1 MEVPPVLTLIKII
14 EAFILPPGLFIVLLL
29 ALALAL
35 HRRRQRPLAGATVT
49 IAAIVY
55 ALSTQSVAN
64 ALIDPLESAYPQ
76 PAPSQLHGDA
86 IVMLGGGVVLDA
98 PDGDGRGNLL
108 GDSANRLLTTARLYR
123 QLHVP
128 VIISGGPPYT
138 SPYTAGGQ
146 SLAEADVAK
155 RQLIELGVPASDIYT
170 DPRSRNTQENAAF
183 TKPILMAHHLQR
195 PILVTSAYHM
205 RRAIMDFQRQ
215 DISALPYPTG
225 YLAKHVTGAYD
236 LPWLPS
242 ASALSLSATAWKEY
256 IGIAATAL
264 GVKG

>member
-1 MEVPPVLTLIKII
+1 MFTLIKII
-14 EAFILPPGLFIVLLL
+14 EAFILPPGLFVVLLL

-35 HRRRQRPLAGATVT
+35 HRRRQRPLSVATVA
-49 IAAIVY
+49 IAAMVY

-123 QLHVP
+123 QLHAP
-128 VIISGGPPYT
+128 IIISAGPL
-138 SPYTAGGQ
+138 YTAGGQ
-146 SLAEADVAK
+146 PLAEADVAK
-155 RQLIELGVPASDIYT
+155 RQLVELGVPASEIYT

-183 TKPILMAHHLQR
+183 TKPILTAHHLQR

-205 RRAIMDFQRQ
+205 RRAVMDFQRQ
-215 DISALPYPTG
+215 GISVLPYPTG
-225 YLAKHVTGAYD
+225 YLAKHVSDAYD
-236 LPWLPS
+236 LQWLPS